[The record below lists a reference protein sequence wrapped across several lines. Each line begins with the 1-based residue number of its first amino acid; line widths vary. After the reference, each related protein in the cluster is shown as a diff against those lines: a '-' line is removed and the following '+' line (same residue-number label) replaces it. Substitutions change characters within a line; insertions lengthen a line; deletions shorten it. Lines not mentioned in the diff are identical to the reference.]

1 MNSVRSN
8 NPSFKSQRFTPSGCK
23 DIWMNKFELWQ
34 RLNSFANF
42 KTRAFSKKSIKQ
54 KLLEFDYQA
63 ISSDVLN
70 KFQYVL
76 HSK

>member
-1 MNSVRSN
+1 MNSVTSN
-8 NPSFKSQRFTPSGCK
+8 YPSLKIQRFTPSGCK
-23 DIWMNKFELWQ
+23 DIRMNKFELWQ
-34 RLNSFANF
+34 RLNSFANL
-42 KTRAFSKKSIKQ
+42 KPERLASKQ

-70 KFQYVL
+70 KFQYFL

>member
-1 MNSVRSN
+1 M
-8 NPSFKSQRFTPSGCK
+8 K
-23 DIWMNKFELWQ
+23 KFELWQ